1 MGTCTSKTST
11 TEMPSQIVPPKRKK
25 LQKKR
30 PSQRRRLEYIPNS
43 TRIGKTCLTCNQ
55 PYTTRSVR
63 GWCQP
68 CEARRFHDDFPNW
81 KTGNTALDNLIKES
95 QLNNSAPNQFLE
107 WIPFDMFEGVRE
119 IGRGGHGVVYKAT
132 WRLGPKLYW
141 DEMRRYWVREGE
153 TKVVLKRLYASQL
166 ANQEYWNELHS
177 HRSTHSKCVSK
188 WYGFSQDPQSREYI
202 IVSQLTD
209 VDLRQYLRENFKELT
224 WEKKLGIVYNIL
236 HGLMELHNSRIV
248 HKNFHS
254 GNILRH
260 YNGSQSL
267 TFITDIGQSRPPL
280 SRSGRREIYGVLP
293 YTAPEVLHGC
303 PCTEASDVYSF
314 GMVMWEIAASRPPF
328 WDRAHDAR
336 LAWEICDGLRPEIVV
351 TMPMCYVEL
360 MEQCWR
366 ADPKERPDIRSLEK
380 TLMSWGWH
388 MGLSQK
394 QRIAEQFVAAEQ
406 DRLKMIE
413 EAGDNVMELAFPVLH
428 PKAIYY
434 SRRLNFTDLPE
445 SRDRTLMSV
454 IYSDDEYSFI
464 DSINEDNSDI
474 ANDDKRCSR
483 AFLREGLVIV
493 MPARLGEEST
503 RVETKSVS
511 SLDSVQEKDQQRKQ
525 QERSS
530 IYSLEWTGDE
540 GYEEEHEL
548 SFPIMI
554 SKSMASEIK
563 NNNNNSLE
571 ISLVAYNDR
580 INSKKS
586 SSSLRKDKDLQRCG
600 GGIEI

>member
-1 MGTCTSKTST
+1 MGTCISKNPEST
-11 TEMPSQIVPPKRKK
+11 NSGQIIIHPKHNK

-30 PSQRRRLEYIPNS
+30 RSQRRKLEGAPNNNHDTS
-43 TRIGKTCLTCNQ
+43 LFPPPGKTCLTCNQ

-68 CEARRFHDDFPNW
+68 CEARRFQDDFPNW
-81 KTGNTALDNLIKES
+81 NTGNAALDNFIRES
-95 QLNNSAPNQFLE
+95 QLQNSMPNRFLE
-107 WIPFDMFEGVRE
+107 WIPFDKFQGVRE

-132 WRLGPKLYW
+132 WHMGPKLYF
-141 DEMRRYWVREGE
+141 DEMKQYWVREGE

-166 ANQEYWNELHS
+166 ANEEYWNKLHS
-177 HRSTHSKCVSK
+177 HRSTHSKCVPR
-188 WYGFSQDPQSREYI
+188 WYGLSQDPQSREYI
-202 IVSQLTD
+202 IVSQPTD

-248 HKNFHS
+248 HKNLHS
-254 GNILRH
+254 GNILRQ

-267 TFITDIGQSRPPL
+267 TFITDLGQS
-280 SRSGRREIYGVLP
+280 S
-293 YTAPEVLHGC
+293 
-303 PCTEASDVYSF
+303 
-314 GMVMWEIAASRPPF
+314 
-328 WDRAHDAR
+328 HDAK

-351 TMPMCYVEL
+351 TMPMCFVEL

-394 QRIAEQFVAAEQ
+394 QKIAEQFVAAEQ
-406 DRLKMIE
+406 DRLKAIE
-413 EAGDNVMELAFPVLH
+413 EAGDNVMESAFPVLH

-434 SRRLNFTDLPE
+434 SRRLNFPDLPDP
-445 SRDRTLMSV
+445 RDRTLTSV
-454 IYSDDEYSFI
+454 ACSNDIYSVYSIYSESEYASSFVN
-464 DSINEDNSDI
+464 SINENNNSDVGSEE
-474 ANDDKRCSR
+474 KRYSR
-483 AFLREGLVIV
+483 AFLREGLATVTTF
-493 MPARLGEEST
+493 RLGVNNGNELAG
-503 RVETKSVS
+503 RS
-511 SLDSVQEKDQQRKQ
+511 SLY
-525 QERSS
+525 S
-530 IYSLEWTGDE
+530 IEATEDE
-540 GYEEEHEL
+540 GYEEEHKL
-548 SFPIMI
+548 SFPITI

-563 NNNNNSLE
+563 NNNNSLE
-571 ISLVAYNDR
+571 ISLVVYNDR

-586 SSSLRKDKDLQRCG
+586 SSSLRKDKDSQRCG